1 MKRVKFFI
9 FIILNLNGESFIKEL
24 AEDNIEK
31 KISYSEV
38 QNIINDNKQLRSKVK
53 VLETENQKIKKELE
67 GLDIQVLSKL
77 KEELIESR
85 RNFKD
90 LQERFTLLQKKN
102 DKMSSKF
109 QEMQIVSH
117 EDLVLK
123 DENNRL
129 KKANLNLQQEIDLNK
144 DKRTFIQKKEDAFKK
159 RREKKIEKSNYIK
172 SHREKIKLQR
182 MEKKGFLTIIE
193 SVHLESSY

>member
-1 MKRVKFFI
+1 
-9 FIILNLNGESFIKEL
+9 
-24 AEDNIEK
+24 
-31 KISYSEV
+31 
-38 QNIINDNKQLRSKVK
+38 
-53 VLETENQKIKKELE
+53 
-67 GLDIQVLSKL
+67 
-77 KEELIESR
+77 
-85 RNFKD
+85 
-90 LQERFTLLQKKN
+90 
-102 DKMSSKF
+102 
-109 QEMQIVSH
+109 
-117 EDLVLK
+117 VLK

>member
-117 EDLVLK
+117 
-123 DENNRL
+123 
-129 KKANLNLQQEIDLNK
+129 
-144 DKRTFIQKKEDAFKK
+144 
-159 RREKKIEKSNYIK
+159 
-172 SHREKIKLQR
+172 
-182 MEKKGFLTIIE
+182 
-193 SVHLESSY
+193 